1 MASDNIVY
9 QLQVGLVPGPIA
21 ISADEAKKPTPIGHG
36 WVIVAKNPTTVFAHG
51 DQAFHL
57 AIPFAFEV
65 KTEPRKDHLLKASA
79 TSLLIVPLDVTEASK
94 DWIRPGVSMM
104 IRTAVEYIKKGVS
117 PVAIHSPPFGVDDED
132 VMGISDIVLG
142 DYDRLFG
149 KGKR

>member
-1 MASDNIVY
+1 M
-9 QLQVGLVPGPIA
+9 
-21 ISADEAKKPTPIGHG
+21 
-36 WVIVAKNPTTVFAHG
+36 
-51 DQAFHL
+51 
-57 AIPFAFEV
+57 FEV
-65 KTEPRKDHLLKASA
+65 KTEPRKAHLLKASA